1 MNPAIKPAMFAE
13 NQPHSGNGS
22 EETLSSP
29 MTSKSSPD
37 DIERLRTVARL
48 LLRRLEIEVKKRPSR
63 RISADEPEMQKQPE
77 KNDRLFGSKRGYV
90 DTLVTLADLLLKLE
104 QTRTSSVTDQEAP
117 PASIPMGAAD
127 IALVDAFV
135 ERMRHQKADDCT

>member
-1 MNPAIKPAMFAE
+1 MSPAIKPAMLE
-13 NQPHSGNGS
+13 DNQFRFGD
-22 EETLSSP
+22 EETQPSP
-29 MTSKSSPD
+29 VAAKSLPD

-63 RISADEPEMQKQPE
+63 RVSADKPDTQKQPE
-77 KNDRLFGSKRGYV
+77 KSDRLFGSRRGYV

-104 QTRTSSVTDQEAP
+104 QTGTSSIADQEAP
-117 PASIPMGAAD
+117 PASISMDAAD

-135 ERMRHQKADDCT
+135 ERMRHQKADDRA